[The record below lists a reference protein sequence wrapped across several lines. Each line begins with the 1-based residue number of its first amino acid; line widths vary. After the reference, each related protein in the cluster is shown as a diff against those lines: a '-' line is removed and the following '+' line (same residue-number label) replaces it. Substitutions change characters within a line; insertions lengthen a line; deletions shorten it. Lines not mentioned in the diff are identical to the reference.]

1 MIKSEQ
7 RGSPMAD
14 WLEHSVHVDV
24 DVPVEN
30 VWQMWSNLEQMP
42 QWMKWID
49 SVEVLADDPDLSRW
63 KLNTTGLTFSWLSRI
78 VKIVPQQIIQWE
90 SVDGLP
96 NRGAIR
102 FYGHKG
108 GSSTVKMTIAYA
120 LPAILARLMMSNSF
134 VDRVVSSTLQ
144 ADLDRFKAMA
154 IRQYGSPASAQN
166 SAQNKPER
174 VGK

>member
-1 MIKSEQ
+1 
-7 RGSPMAD
+7 MAD

-24 DVPVEN
+24 DAPVEK
-30 VWQMWSNLEQMP
+30 VWQMWSDLEQMP

-49 SVEVLADDPDLSRW
+49 SVEILADDPELSRW

-78 VKIVPQQIIQWE
+78 VKVVPQQIIQWE

-102 FYGHKG
+102 FYGRKD

-120 LPAILARLMMSNSF
+120 LPGILARLMMSNSF

-154 IRQYGSPASAQN
+154 IRLYGNERDRASA
-166 SAQNKPER
+166 
-174 VGK
+174 VGNE